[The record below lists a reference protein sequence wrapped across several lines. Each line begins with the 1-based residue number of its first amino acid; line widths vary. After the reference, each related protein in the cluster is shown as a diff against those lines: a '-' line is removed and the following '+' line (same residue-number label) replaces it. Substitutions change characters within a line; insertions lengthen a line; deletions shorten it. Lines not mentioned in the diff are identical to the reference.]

1 MIIADFKNKMGEMSI
16 KYDDGATYR
25 VDIYKA
31 NCLAAFIYNNKES
44 KQRELYSFFLD
55 EKHAKRVIEAGVFS
69 KSYYSVVSVKL
80 NWKYKESEKLTKIFA
95 SHGYKVIIYTK

>member
-31 NCLAAFIYNNKES
+31 NCLAAFIYNNG

-55 EKHAKRVIEAGVFS
+55 EKHARRVIEAGVFS
-69 KSYYSVVSVKL
+69 QSHSVVSCIKL

-95 SHGYKVIIYTK
+95 SHGFKVIAYTK